1 MDNITQLLIRAC
13 KRTDSQDRLFRVYKR
28 FYYGDAEKT
37 QDGTWAIASILAPI
51 VEMYCPIRLS
61 KVIAEMNPYS
71 MYNARQTYP
80 EIVLRILIT
89 QIAYTSAK
97 DFHGLKQPAWL
108 RNRSR

>member
-13 KRTDSQDRLFRVYKR
+13 KRTDSQARLFRIYKR

-37 QDGTWAIASILAPI
+37 QDGIWAIASILAP
-51 VEMYCPIRLS
+51 VVDMYCPIRLS
-61 KVIAEMNPYS
+61 KIITEMYPYS
-71 MYNARQTYP
+71 MYNVGQTYQ
-80 EIVLRILIT
+80 EIVLRVLIK

>member
-28 FYYGDAEKT
+28 FYCGDTEKT
-37 QDGTWAIASILAPI
+37 QDNIWALASILSPI
-51 VEMYCPIRLS
+51 VEMYCHIRLS
-61 KVIAEMNPYS
+61 KLIAQMHPYS
-71 MYNARQTYP
+71 VYNEGQTYQ
-80 EIVLRILIT
+80 EIVLRVLIN
-89 QIAYTSAK
+89 QIAFTNAK